1 MSERMLSFSDADNAL
16 SYDADNGL
24 FKWKIKPSRAVNAGD
39 EAGWVCRIHGYRKI
53 RLKGR
58 DWHANKIAILLTTG
72 KWPSSE
78 VDHINGIRSDDRLVN
93 LRVASHSE
101 NIQNSKTRSDNVSGL
116 KGANLDKRSGRYKAT
131 ITVNGKRIHLGTF
144 GSAMAAHMAYCEAA
158 QQHFGQFA
166 RFA

>member
-1 MSERMLSFSDADNAL
+1 MSKRMLSFSDAYNAL

-24 FKWKIKPSRAVNAGD
+24 FKWKIKPSMAVNAGD

-53 RLKGR
+53 RLKDR

-72 KWPSSE
+72 QWPSSE

-93 LRVASHSE
+93 LRVASHAE

-116 KGANLDKRSGRYKAT
+116 KGANFDKRSGRYKAT
-131 ITVNGKRIHLGTF
+131 ITVNGNRIHLGMF
-144 GSAMAAHMAYCEAA
+144 GSAMEAHMAYCEAA
-158 QQHFGQFA
+158 KQHFGQFA
-166 RFA
+166 RFV